1 MSQQPRENPQLPD
14 HINNRNE
21 HPLKDFLILAV
32 AALLL
37 ISLLTW
43 LVAAS
48 ATWLAPNIP
57 YQWEFSGTN
66 SNSNLSAEEQALTS
80 LLDKLLDDDAL
91 PVQLHYLADET
102 SANAFATLG
111 GHIFITRGLL
121 ENIHSENGLAMVLA
135 HEYAHIE
142 LRHPM
147 TLALEQLSIGLLL
160 SLMGSDNLAQSVSQ
174 NTSMLTVLSFSRDM
188 ERAADRFALQ
198 RLQAVYG
205 HTRGADEFFNQI
217 QQLEQQHSA
226 TDSGW
231 LEFLQTHPLTSTRI
245 NNIRQQMSG
254 GELTPIAHVLQKR
267 SAEP

>member
-1 MSQQPRENPQLPD
+1 MP
-14 HINNRNE
+14 
-21 HPLKDFLILAV
+21 
-32 AALLL
+32 ALLL

-57 YQWEFSGTN
+57 YQWEFSGNN
-66 SNSNLSAEEQALTS
+66 SNSGLSAEEQALTS

-160 SLMGSDNLAQSVSQ
+160 SLMGSDNLAQNISQ
-174 NTSMLTVLSFSRDM
+174 NTSMLTVLSFSREM
-188 ERAADRFALQ
+188 ERAADQFALQ
-198 RLQAVYG
+198 RLRATYG

-231 LEFLQTHPLTSTRI
+231 LEFFQTHPLTSERI
-245 NNIRQQMSG
+245 KNIQSFMLEG
-254 GELTPIAHVLQKR
+254 KTTPLPEQLKLANQT
-267 SAEP
+267 P